1 MIMEDKDKLKSLFQ
15 EMKLDEPSATF
26 ESRLMEHI
34 YIAEKKKNRL
44 KNIKSYAAVTG
55 GIIGILGIPS
65 LILWIL
71 SLVNKTAF
79 PIMKTDF
86 NVPIPQLQIDPF
98 IIVIASVTLLL
109 LVADTLIRRHLREKK
124 EKE

>member
-1 MIMEDKDKLKSLFQ
+1 MTMDEKDKLKSLFQ
-15 EMKLDEPSATF
+15 EMKLDEPSAAF
-26 ESRLMEHI
+26 DSRLMEHI
-34 YIAEKKKNRL
+34 HIAEKKRNRFR
-44 KNIKSYAAVTG
+44 NIKSYAAVAG

-71 SLVNKTAF
+71 SLVNKTDF

-86 NVPIPQLQIDPF
+86 DVSIPHLQIDPF
-98 IIVIASVTLLL
+98 IIVIACVVLLL
-109 LVADTLIRRHLREKK
+109 LVADTLIRKHLGERK